1 MKRSFLV
8 PLALF
13 QFLLISFPVRADV
26 SVSMRLD
33 REEATIADSISIVV
47 SLAGARESDSIP
59 VLKGTEDF
67 YVTQGGTSSRFEVIN
82 GQVNS
87 GIDYS
92 FFLQPKKTGTFVI
105 GPVDIIVG
113 GKTYRSN
120 KATLKVVKQPESS
133 GADRGPLFLTAG
145 LSSTKLYVEEQ
156 SIYTLRLYHRT
167 RVSNISLE
175 LPETEHLTFRQLGKP
190 IEYRSFYN
198 GLSYDVV
205 EIRYVLIPPEEGTY
219 NIEPSRMKMTVAQ
232 SERRSRRGFFDDP
245 FFSFSAGR
253 PVAVASE
260 PMELN
265 VFPLPGEGKPSDFSG
280 LVGSFKINSK
290 LEPDTIKAGESA
302 TLTVFVSGRGNVDR
316 IPDLKWPEPDH
327 IPDHI
332 KVYADE
338 PVLEV
343 KEDAEGLSGSKTM
356 KWALVPG
363 KEGRYKIPPLSLSF
377 FDTKT
382 HQYRKIET
390 SRFFISAL
398 PGELKQIQASTD
410 HSNGQKIEGPVKK
423 AVKELGHDILP
434 IHASIKDVGKGSL
447 VRPGG
452 LVFWFVFIGPFF
464 IYAVAFLGL
473 KLRNRSSGSVASL
486 TAKKAA
492 KKFVR
497 KCRQDGLSSNDLAL
511 CFRDYLN
518 ERFGL
523 SLGSLTSEEAA
534 EILKSEG
541 VSLDTA
547 HKIQAIL
554 KGLED
559 AVYTGK
565 GQNACEVREDASQVV
580 RQIEKEIR

>member
-1 MKRSFLV
+1 MKRSVLV

-13 QFLLISFPVRADV
+13 QFMLISFPVMADV

-33 REEATIADSISIVV
+33 REEATIADSINIMVSI
-47 SLAGARESDSIP
+47 AGARESDSMP
-59 VLKGTEDF
+59 VLKGIEDF

-105 GPVDIIVG
+105 GPVEIAVG

-120 KATLKVVKQPESS
+120 KATLKVVKQPEST

-145 LSSTKLYVEEQ
+145 LSSAKVYVEEQ
-156 SIYTLRLYHRT
+156 SIYTLRLYHQT

-205 EIRYVLIPPEEGTY
+205 EIRYVLIPPEEGIY
-219 NIEPSRMKMTVAQ
+219 KIEPSRMKMTVAQ
-232 SERRSRRGFFDDP
+232 PERRSRRGFFDDSL
-245 FFSFSAGR
+245 FFSKGR
-253 PVAVASE
+253 SVAVASE

-265 VFPLPGEGKPSDFSG
+265 VLPLPGEGKPSDFSG

-302 TLTVFVSGRGNVDR
+302 TLTVFVSGRGNVNR
-316 IPDLKWPEPDH
+316 IPDLKWPE
-327 IPDHI
+327 PDHI

-363 KEGRYKIPPLSLSF
+363 KEGRYKIPSLSLSF

-382 HQYRKIET
+382 NQYRKIET
-390 SRFFISAL
+390 SRFCISAL
-398 PGELKQIQASTD
+398 PGEVKQIQASTD

-434 IHASIKDVGKGSL
+434 IHASIKDIGKGSL
-447 VRPGG
+447 IRPGG

-473 KLRNRSSGSVASL
+473 KLRKRSGGSIALL

-492 KKFVR
+492 KKFIK

-511 CFRDYLN
+511 CFRNYLN

-547 HKIQAIL
+547 QKIQAIL

-565 GQNACEVREDASQVV
+565 GQNACELREEASQLV

>member
-1 MKRSFLV
+1 MPSPNAGHAEAFLMI
-8 PLALF
+8 PF
-13 QFLLISFPVRADV
+13 FLSPQGGPWQWLVSLWNLMCFHCPVRGNHLIS
-26 SVSMRLD
+26 
-33 REEATIADSISIVV
+33 
-47 SLAGARESDSIP
+47 AGWWGALRSIP
-59 VLKGTEDF
+59 
-67 YVTQGGTSSRFEVIN
+67 SWR
-82 GQVNS
+82 
-87 GIDYS
+87 
-92 FFLQPKKTGTFVI
+92 
-105 GPVDIIVG
+105 
-113 GKTYRSN
+113 
-120 KATLKVVKQPESS
+120 
-133 GADRGPLFLTAG
+133 
-145 LSSTKLYVEEQ
+145 
-156 SIYTLRLYHRT
+156 
-167 RVSNISLE
+167 
-175 LPETEHLTFRQLGKP
+175 
-190 IEYRSFYN
+190 
-198 GLSYDVV
+198 
-205 EIRYVLIPPEEGTY
+205 
-219 NIEPSRMKMTVAQ
+219 
-232 SERRSRRGFFDDP
+232 
-245 FFSFSAGR
+245 
-253 PVAVASE
+253 
-260 PMELN
+260 
-265 VFPLPGEGKPSDFSG
+265 
-280 LVGSFKINSK
+280 
-290 LEPDTIKAGESA
+290 PDTIKAGESA